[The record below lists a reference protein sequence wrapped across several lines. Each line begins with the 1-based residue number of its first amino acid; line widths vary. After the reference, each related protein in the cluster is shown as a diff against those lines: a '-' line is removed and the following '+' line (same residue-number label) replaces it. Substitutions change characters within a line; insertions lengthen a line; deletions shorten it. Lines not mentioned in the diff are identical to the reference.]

1 MTYNNIRAI
10 VSQVAAKLNEKN
22 VRLTYGG
29 ENNFSKLATTI
40 GLNDEVV
47 NTITEQFVNELSFYK
62 NVINP
67 IISRFKDDVKTEAI
81 LAKKSGTATLPY
93 EFYKTSKAVQH
104 IFDTKCKE
112 RVTNYQPVTN
122 SESLSIKT
130 PVENMTE
137 EEIYGL
143 FTNTDDSTLNTLVVE
158 ILSKFSTL
166 ELKSFL
172 RTYCIFITSATST
185 LDTVSYHTLLN
196 GDIANVEEMVLMYAF
211 VNSISKNELITN
223 MDTSLRNETID
234 VINKNLIS
242 MISVCKGLLEH
253 YKEEKIVT
261 VSIKADDI
269 ASNRHDDYLA
279 TTTRG
284 LLTTRELNLLF
295 EEPVK
300 EITEKIQV
308 DAIGAI
314 LGSTKT
320 VKRAV
325 GGVDGT
331 LPTIDDIL
339 SKQTKY
345 LEDFRTY
352 INLIN
357 EALNLRTLNNIIT
370 ITTNVSERTY
380 DRYVDE
386 NAETTLRD
394 ISVMPKDKFMSE
406 VKDYLNKVD
415 SSELLDI
422 ESNATAFYIVGKLLF
437 GNTNFY
443 KFALLTNVKRYEGD
457 DKITFADKLQRKDYV
472 FVAAVELLTDVVLD
486 GIVVV

>member
-1 MTYNNIRAI
+1 MNYSNIKFIISQIASKLDEKNIRL
-10 VSQVAAKLNEKN
+10 S
-22 VRLTYGG
+22 YGG
-29 ENNFSKLATTI
+29 ENNFAKLASTI
-40 GLNDEVV
+40 GLGDEVI
-47 NTITEQFVNELSFYK
+47 NTLTEQFVNELSFYK
-62 NVINP
+62 DVINP

-93 EFYKTSKAVQH
+93 EFYKTSRAAQH
-104 IFDTKCKE
+104 VFDTKCSEK
-112 RVTNYQPVTN
+112 VNNYDPVSN

-137 EEIYGL
+137 EEVYKL

-172 RTYCIFITSATST
+172 RTYCVFITSATSS
-185 LDTVSYHTLLN
+185 LDTVSYHTLMQ
-196 GDIANVEEMVLMYAF
+196 GGVANIEEMVMMYAF
-211 VNSISKNELITN
+211 VNSIKNNELVTN
-223 MDTSLRNETID
+223 MDTSMRDETID
-234 VINKNLIS
+234 VINKNIIMML
-242 MISVCKGLLEH
+242 SVCKGLLEY

-261 VSIKADDI
+261 ISINSNKI
-269 ASNRHDDYLA
+269 ATNRHDDYLA

-284 LLTTRELNLLF
+284 MITTRELNLLF

-300 EITEKIQV
+300 ELTEKIQV

-314 LGSTKT
+314 LGSTTT

-325 GGVDGT
+325 GGVDGKE
-331 LPTIDDIL
+331 PTIDDIL
-339 SKQTKY
+339 TNQTKY
-345 LEDFRTY
+345 LDDFKTY

-357 EALNLRTLNNIIT
+357 EALNLKTLNNIIS
-370 ITTNVSERTY
+370 ITTNVAERTY

-386 NAETTLRD
+386 NAETTLKD
-394 ISVMPKDKFMSE
+394 ISVMPKDAFMDE
-406 VKDYLNKVD
+406 VNKYLSTTD

-422 ESNATAFYIVGKLLF
+422 ESNAVAFYIVGKLLF

-457 DKITFADKLQRKDYV
+457 DNITFAEKLQRKDYV

-486 GIVVV
+486 GVIIA